1 MLAPKK
7 WSPAWQSYL
16 QPDAASNGQGI
27 AVLVMELDV
36 TNEGLIYSSG
46 VAGRQ
51 GIELGLPRKSASI
64 L

>member
-1 MLAPKK
+1 MLAPK
-7 WSPAWQSYL
+7 WSPACQSYL
-16 QPDAASNGQGI
+16 QSDAASNGQGV

-36 TNEGLIYSSG
+36 TNEALIHSSG

-51 GIELGLPRKSASI
+51 GVELGLPRKSASI